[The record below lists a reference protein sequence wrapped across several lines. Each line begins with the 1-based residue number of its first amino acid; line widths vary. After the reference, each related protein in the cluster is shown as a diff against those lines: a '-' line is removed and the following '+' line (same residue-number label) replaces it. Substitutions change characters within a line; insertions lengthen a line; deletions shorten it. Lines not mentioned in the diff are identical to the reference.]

1 VFYSQQNRGEV
12 ISINSNDWMDR
23 LIATAV
29 RQGFTVRQTQTGAW
43 HFHRGIITT
52 MIFRRTPVNSAE
64 WAEMI
69 SALRG
74 AGLVFP
80 IDRNADDPE
89 DLT

>member
-1 VFYSQQNRGEV
+1 M
-12 ISINSNDWMDR
+12 IHINSSDWMDR

-43 HFHRGIITT
+43 HFRKGTITT
-52 MIFRRTPVNSAE
+52 MIFYRTPINSSE
-64 WAEMI
+64 WTEMI

-80 IDRNADDPE
+80 IEANSDDPK
-89 DLT
+89 DVT